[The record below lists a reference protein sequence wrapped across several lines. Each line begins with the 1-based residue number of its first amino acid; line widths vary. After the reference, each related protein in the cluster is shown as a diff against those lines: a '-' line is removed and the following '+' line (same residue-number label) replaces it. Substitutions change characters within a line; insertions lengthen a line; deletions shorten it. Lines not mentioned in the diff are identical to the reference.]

1 MAFQAGVSILPFR
14 LAFQFGN
21 QHWHFNLAVQLDIW
35 NWHYQLA
42 LQIGIS
48 IWHFL
53 RPLKTSRV
61 TQNRKN
67 QCFKTSSDIRG
78 DLRPPS
84 AFLCSNFRR
93 SSDFCG
99 DLKQPRAIFLQSQ
112 NILLP
117 NRSVDNSGRQVAKAI
132 FWHLSNCLPTHIAK
146 AIFWQFWWG
155 NYFHMVGEPVSA
167 CRGNRSAGCGGTA
180 RPGFLNAYL
189 IQKVRTPSGK
199 PGWGIIPAR
208 P

>member
-1 MAFQAGVSILPFR
+1 MGFQAGVSMLSFK

-21 QHWHFNLAVQLDIW
+21 KHWHFNLAVQLDIW

-61 TQNRKN
+61 IQNRLN

-78 DLRPPS
+78 DFRPPS

-99 DLKQPRAIFLQSQ
+99 DLKQPRAIFCNLRTSYYQ
-112 NILLP
+112 IGLLTTQVA
-117 NRSVDNSGRQVAKAI
+117 RSPRQFFDTSAIVCQLKSPRHFFDNSGGGTT
-132 FWHLSNCLPTHIAK
+132 ST
-146 AIFWQFWWG
+146 WW
-155 NYFHMVGEPVSA
+155 
-167 CRGNRSAGCGGTA
+167 GNRSAHAGGTA
-180 RPGFLNAYL
+180 RPDA
-189 IQKVRTPSGK
+189 GK
-199 PGWGIIPAR
+199 PIGRTTWTHTLYR
-208 P
+208 K

>member
-1 MAFQAGVSILPFR
+1 MGFQAGVSILPFR

-61 TQNRKN
+61 TRNRKN

-99 DLKQPRAIFLQSQ
+99 DLKQPRAIFCNLGKSYYQ
-112 NILLP
+112 IGLLTTQVA
-117 NRSVDNSGRQVAKAI
+117 RSPRQFFDTSAFFGQLRSPRHLFDNSGGETTPA
-132 FWHLSNCLPTHIAK
+132 
-146 AIFWQFWWG
+146 WWK
-155 NYFHMVGEPVSA
+155 
-167 CRGNRSAGCGGTA
+167 NRLADLGGT
-180 RPGFLNAYL
+180 
-189 IQKVRTPSGK
+189 VRAILREPLGQWTTTHSLY
-199 PGWGIIPAR
+199 R
-208 P
+208 Q

>member
-1 MAFQAGVSILPFR
+1 MGFQAGVSILPFR

-61 TQNRKN
+61 TQNRLN
-67 QCFKTSSDIRG
+67 QCFKTSSDIG
-78 DLRPPS
+78 SDLRPPS
-84 AFLCSNFRR
+84 AFLRSNFRR

-99 DLKQPRAIFLQSQ
+99 DLKQPRFFSAISELLVTKSVCWQLRSPGRQGNFLTPQQFLANSDRQGIFLTLLVGE
-112 NILLP
+112 LLP
-117 NRSVDNSGRQVAKAI
+117 HG
-132 FWHLSNCLPTHIAK
+132 
-146 AIFWQFWWG
+146 
-155 NYFHMVGEPVSA
+155 
-167 CRGNRSAGCGGTA
+167 GGTGQHILVE
-180 RPGFLNAYL
+180 PLNCETWAHSFNR
-189 IQKVRTPSGK
+189 K
-199 PGWGIIPAR
+199 
-208 P
+208 